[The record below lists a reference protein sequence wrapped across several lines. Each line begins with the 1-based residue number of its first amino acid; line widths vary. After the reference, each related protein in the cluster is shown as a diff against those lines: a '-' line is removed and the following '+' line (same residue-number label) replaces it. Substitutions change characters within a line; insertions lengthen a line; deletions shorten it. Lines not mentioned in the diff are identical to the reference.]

1 MHNAYKN
8 WIINSYNQIQ
18 TEYVELNKLDQIVGD
33 GDHGST
39 ILKGMKIAKD
49 LYLNNMDSSIDESMA
64 IVSKQMRIEM
74 GGASGI
80 LMSIFFDE
88 SGKISESN
96 LNQSMIDIF
105 SKSIESILDIYV
117 PILEFL
123 KKNSDSKIHKDEIN
137 EILSLS
143 LSKTKDMKAQVGRAK
158 FLENRGLGCID
169 PGARSTEIILREF
182 FDSVL

>member
-1 MHNAYKN
+1 MYRKRYDTIRIKRA
-8 WIINSYNQIQ
+8 
-18 TEYVELNKLDQIVGD
+18 G
-33 GDHGST
+33 HGKEQQS
-39 ILKGMKIAKD
+39 IA
-49 LYLNNMDSSIDESMA
+49 SFVWFRRETR
-64 IVSKQMRIEM
+64 RIEK
-74 GGASGI
+74 I
-80 LMSIFFDE
+80 KKR
-88 SGKISESN
+88 GKVKAG
-96 LNQSMIDIF
+96 D
-105 SKSIESILDIYV
+105 KSILDIYV

-123 KKNSDSKIHKDEIN
+123 KKNSDSKIHKGEIN

>member
-1 MHNAYKN
+1 
-8 WIINSYNQIQ
+8 
-18 TEYVELNKLDQIVGD
+18 
-33 GDHGST
+33 
-39 ILKGMKIAKD
+39 
-49 LYLNNMDSSIDESMA
+49 
-64 IVSKQMRIEM
+64 
-74 GGASGI
+74 
-80 LMSIFFDE
+80 MSIFFDE

-96 LNQSMIDIF
+96 LNQSMIDNF
-105 SKSIESILDIYV
+105 SKSIDKIMKRGKVKAGVKSILDIYV
-117 PILEFL
+117 PVLEFL
-123 KKNSDSKIHKDEIN
+123 KQNSDSKIQKDEIN

>member
-1 MHNAYKN
+1 MKRGKVKA
-8 WIINSYNQIQ
+8 
-18 TEYVELNKLDQIVGD
+18 GD
-33 GDHGST
+33 
-39 ILKGMKIAKD
+39 K
-49 LYLNNMDSSIDESMA
+49 
-64 IVSKQMRIEM
+64 
-74 GGASGI
+74 
-80 LMSIFFDE
+80 
-88 SGKISESN
+88 
-96 LNQSMIDIF
+96 
-105 SKSIESILDIYV
+105 SILDIYV

-143 LSKTKDMKAQVGRAK
+143 LLKTKDMKAQVGRAK

>member
-8 WIINSYNQIQ
+8 WIVNSYNKIQ
-18 TEYVELNKLDQIVGD
+18 NEHIELNKLDQIVGD

-39 ILKGMKIAKD
+39 ILKGLKIAKD
-49 LYLNNMDSSIDESMA
+49 LYLNNMDSAIDDSMA
-64 IVSKQMRIEM
+64 IVSKRMRIEM

-105 SKSIESILDIYV
+105 SKSIDKIMKRGKVKAGDKSILDIYV

-123 KKNSDSKIHKDEIN
+123 KKMV
-137 EILSLS
+137 L
-143 LSKTKDMKAQVGRAK
+143 
-158 FLENRGLGCID
+158 FL
-169 PGARSTEIILREF
+169 
-182 FDSVL
+182 